1 LETKRVVEEARERAP
16 TEEEAPHKPLRPP
29 VTGDGDGGQR
39 ITDRRLDRRERER
52 ERSLKRG

>member
-16 TEEEAPHKPLRPP
+16 TEEEAAHKPLRPP

-52 ERSLKRG
+52 SLKRG